1 MEAGKEMKRGM
12 QLVGKEEL
20 MKCDVEGL
28 IEWVMKLFKKQNIS
42 FYTIIEW

>member
-20 MKCDVEGL
+20 MKCDVEGKL
-28 IEWVMKLFKKQNIS
+28 GIE
-42 FYTIIEW
+42 